1 MIKLA
6 IFCIYYLTKMKNK
19 EETIEE
25 LKRLI
30 KDYETIIEIHTEYE
44 VLNQRKEYMD
54 YIDSILDEINDLRR
68 KIDEFEKE

>member
-1 MIKLA
+1 
-6 IFCIYYLTKMKNK
+6 MKNK

-44 VLNQRKEYMD
+44 VLNQRKEYVD

>member
-1 MIKLA
+1 
-6 IFCIYYLTKMKNK
+6 MKNK